1 MEDYS
6 FGGTEEENAEL
17 KKLKTEVVRGFI
29 TQLTYHR
36 KYRSVSKISIA

>member
-17 KKLKTEVVRGFI
+17 KKLKAEVVCEDFA
-29 TQLTYHR
+29 L
-36 KYRSVSKISIA
+36 

>member
-17 KKLKTEVVRGFI
+17 KKLKAEVVCEVFFLRI
-29 TQLTYHR
+29 
-36 KYRSVSKISIA
+36 RSIYALF